1 MSASDSSFQPL
12 RLPAIPPLVWRRR
25 GLRSVDISCLPLRT
39 CALVFLLFESDF
51 GLKECASPIE
61 LRSLLVRVS
70 D

>member
-1 MSASDSSFQPL
+1 MGSFFRL
-12 RLPAIPPLVWRRR
+12 RRTFDDAKDPCLCVCRR